1 MNMMEKEEKMKT
13 KHYLIV
19 VLSLLSVLCFFSAA
33 ARAEIHE
40 MHFNAYT
47 TNYTDR
53 SRMDFWIRVS
63 DTLARPPIV
72 VSSLVVLAPDG
83 TLFDMTNHTWNDL
96 TKDYFYAAQP
106 EDFDTGVIPSGT
118 YYARVIDL
126 WGNQIINYDDV
137 QVGFLDPPVLTNP
150 TEGSTVGLT
159 PTITW
164 NTVPGA
170 MRYRILLYN
179 GDHTSRGDPI
189 YWYAYNVKYVYRT
202 SFPIPKGVLRPGRSY
217 LIQIEARD
225 TDKDTEKRSRC
236 DWVQFYTAP

>member
-19 VLSLLSVLCFFSAA
+19 ALSLLTVLCFFSTA
-33 ARAEIHE
+33 ARAEIHK
-40 MHFNAYT
+40 MFFNAFT

-53 SRMDFWIRVS
+53 SRMDFWISIS
-63 DTLARPPIV
+63 DTLARPPIA

-83 TLFDMTNHTWNDL
+83 TIFDMTNHTWQEF
-96 TKDYFYAAQP
+96 TKGFWYSARP
-106 EDFDTGVIPSGT
+106 EQFPSGTIPSGT
-118 YYARVIDL
+118 YYAVVWDL

-159 PTITW
+159 PAITW
-164 NTVPGA
+164 TAVPGA
-170 MRYRILLYN
+170 LRYRIILQY

-189 YWYAYNVKYVYRT
+189 YWYDYNVKYVYRT
-202 SFPIPKGVLRPGRSY
+202 SFPITKGVLKPGQSY
-217 LIQIEARD
+217 LIRIEARD
-225 TDKDTEKRSRC
+225 ADKDTEKRSRC